1 MLVYGDHAERTDP
14 RSRLA
19 ALAKERERLLA
30 MPPGLARH
38 VALVG
43 LFIGMAGLTQG
54 VADASFAEDGFNR
67 HSDAEVACMA
77 VLVLLAAA
85 VRTSWDS
92 GFVTAGEV
100 PEPAVAALL
109 PPTVDIR
116 LAEGFAF
123 YALYPEAYIEA
134 ARRLQCP
141 GPVQVI
147 GIRSIGTG
155 LAAIVAA
162 TLGAPPPIT
171 LRPTGHPFDRR
182 VTVAPA
188 LARRLLADAK
198 TTYLIVDEGPGLS
211 GSSFGAVGDWLE
223 DRGVSLARIAFLSS
237 HGGELA
243 RRASERHRSRWASAR
258 RAAADTDML
267 LAKHLSAWA
276 TDLLGPLD
284 SPLESISGGQWRER
298 VWRDRAQWPPVNP
311 MWERRKFL
319 ARAGDATWLLKF
331 AGLGATGEAKLARA
345 QALFAA
351 GYGPEPRGLVHGFLV
366 ERWIEGASSVETR
379 HSEHSELLR
388 SVGSYLGFRARM
400 LPAGEADGASLA
412 ELLDMARFNTAQAM
426 GKARGA
432 ELDAWR
438 PMLPRLEVRV
448 RRVETDNRCL
458 AHEWLQTPDGRLLKA
473 DALDHHAAHDLVG
486 CQDIAWDVAGSAIE
500 LGLPVGELAALV
512 SHAAGRPVDPELIA
526 FLAPCYLAFR
536 IGCHRLTAEMLP
548 DWPEEAAR
556 NWAAA
561 DRYAVMLARLLD
573 GANEKGPRFE

>member
-1 MLVYGDHAERTDP
+1 MLVYGDHAERIDP

-19 ALAKERERLLA
+19 ALALERDRLLA
-30 MPPGLARH
+30 IPPGLARH

-54 VADASFAEDGFNR
+54 VADASFAKHGFDR
-67 HSDAEVACMA
+67 QGDAEVACMA
-77 VLVLLAAA
+77 VLASLAAA
-85 VRTSWDS
+85 VRMSWDS
-92 GFVTAGEV
+92 RFDTAGEI
-100 PEPAVAALL
+100 PEPAVVAAL

-162 TLGAPPPIT
+162 TLGAPAPIT

-182 VTVAPA
+182 MMVAPA
-188 LARRLLADAK
+188 LARRLLADGRA
-198 TTYLIVDEGPGLS
+198 TYVIVDEGPGLS
-211 GSSFGAVGDWLE
+211 GSSFGAVADWLQ
-223 DRGVSLARIAFLSS
+223 DRGVPLARIAFLSS
-237 HGGELA
+237 YGGDLA
-243 RRASERHRSRWASAR
+243 PRASERHRARWARAQ
-258 RAAADTDML
+258 RAAADTDVL
-267 LAKHLSAWA
+267 LAKHLPGWA
-276 TDLLGPLD
+276 ADLLGPLD
-284 SPLESISGGQWRER
+284 SPLESISDGRWRER
-298 VWRDRAQWPPVNP
+298 VWRDKARWPAVNP

-319 ARAGDATWLLKF
+319 ARVGDATWLLKF

-351 GYGPEPRGLVHGFLV
+351 GYGPEPRGLVHGFLI
-366 ERWIEGASSVETR
+366 ERWMEGAPLVETSHGQR
-379 HSEHSELLR
+379 GELLR
-388 SVGSYLGFRARM
+388 SLGSYLGFRDRM

-426 GKARGA
+426 GEAHAAK
-432 ELDAWR
+432 LDAWR
-438 PMLPRLEVRV
+438 PMLPRLECRI

-458 AHEWLQTPDGRLLKA
+458 AHEWLELPDGRLLKA

-486 CQDIAWDVAGSAIE
+486 CQDIAWDIAGSAIE
-500 LGLPVGELAALV
+500 LGLPVGELAAMV
-512 SHAAGRPVDPELIA
+512 SQAAGRPIDPELIA
-526 FLAPCYLAFR
+526 LLAPCYLAFR
-536 IGCHRLTAEMLP
+536 IGCHRLTAETLR
-548 DWPEEAAR
+548 DWPEEEAR
-556 NWAAA
+556 NRAAA
-561 DRYAVMLARLLD
+561 DRYAAMLARLLD